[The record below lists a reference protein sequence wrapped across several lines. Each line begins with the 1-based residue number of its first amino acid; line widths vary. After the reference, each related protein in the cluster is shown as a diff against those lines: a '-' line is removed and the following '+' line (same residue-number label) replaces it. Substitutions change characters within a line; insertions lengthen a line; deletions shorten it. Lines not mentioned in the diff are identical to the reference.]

1 MPSYDYVNQGTG
13 STNRVPIVTNPRD
26 GEMTHCIWY
35 KPNQTG
41 TGAWNGDLE
50 I

>member
-13 STNRVPIVTNPRD
+13 STNRVPIVTNPRS

-41 TGAWNGDLE
+41 TGDWNGVWTL
-50 I
+50 